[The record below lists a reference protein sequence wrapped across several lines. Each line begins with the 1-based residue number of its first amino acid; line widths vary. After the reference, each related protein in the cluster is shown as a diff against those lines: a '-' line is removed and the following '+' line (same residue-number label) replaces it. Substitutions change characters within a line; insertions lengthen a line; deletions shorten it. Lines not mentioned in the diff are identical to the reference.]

1 MGLFGG
7 KSKTLHAGSGATII
21 AGDVHL
27 QGELTGLS
35 APLYVEGVVEGRIES
50 SAEVVIGPKGKVL
63 GTLRARQV
71 VVNGYFEG
79 DVVCEQLDIMASG
92 TVHGTIVAP
101 TFTIEQGGRFVGQSV
116 EQGETTQINIVPG
129 ALGAASSAE
138 QPALEINENREKD
151 EVK

>member
-1 MGLFGG
+1 
-7 KSKTLHAGSGATII
+7 
-21 AGDVHL
+21 
-27 QGELTGLS
+27 LS

-71 VVNGYFEG
+71 VVNGFLEG

-92 TVHGTIVAP
+92 TVQGTIVAP
-101 TFTIEQGGRFVGQSV
+101 TLTIEQGGRFIGQSFD
-116 EQGETTQINIVPG
+116 QGEPPQINIVQVT
-129 ALGAASSAE
+129 LESAPAGE
-138 QPALEINENREKD
+138 QPVLEINENREKD